1 MEGLDRDRQYQRL
14 ASLLDDKGGRR
25 LLTAIRKLTMAQRA
39 TVGQEVDGGWFVGI
53 TRLEHPASARLS
65 KIRSELKSLMSSF
78 NVLCKSKTIVA
89 RLGPLGL
96 AIRLGGVLYT
106 KSKSKNK
113 EGRSTKYPKGTIL
126 VNINRLVALT
136 HFP

>member
-25 LLTAIRKLTMAQRA
+25 LLTAIRKLTMAQRV

-65 KIRSELKSLMSSF
+65 KIRSDIKEF
-78 NVLCKSKTIVA
+78 NVQVILGHCRLIVQ
-89 RLGPLGL
+89 
-96 AIRLGGVLYT
+96 
-106 KSKSKNK
+106 
-113 EGRSTKYPKGTIL
+113 GRI
-126 VNINRLVALT
+126 
-136 HFP
+136 